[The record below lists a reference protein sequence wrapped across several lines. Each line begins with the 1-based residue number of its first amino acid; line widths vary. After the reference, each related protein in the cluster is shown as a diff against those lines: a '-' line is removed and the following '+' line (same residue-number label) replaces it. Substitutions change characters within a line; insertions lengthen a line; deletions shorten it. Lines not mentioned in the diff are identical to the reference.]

1 MQSSRPIVS
10 LAMSN
15 LALAASLNFKD
26 HQLLWMKIS
35 QKKYISEMLGFDGF
49 SGGFAR
55 PTSIK
60 KMSLFQFIMELHG
73 AILTS
78 WHK

>member
-55 PTSIK
+55 QTSIK
-60 KMSLFQFIMELHG
+60 ENVTIPVYNGIAWCYFNFM
-73 AILTS
+73 A
-78 WHK
+78 